1 MSLPSYLKP
10 SLWSYDLSKMD
21 SQKSARVVITQVFN
35 YGDERQ
41 LNWLFSHYDTESIRE
56 TLLHPSRGMWH
67 REKLRKWLEE
77 FHLMID
83 PLEFES
89 AIIDLTPRM
98 KLHEEFFKRKGLVHH
113 DVLSKHIAS

>member
-1 MSLPSYLKP
+1 MSLPGYLKP

-21 SQKSARVVITQVFN
+21 PQKSARVIITQVLN

-41 LNWLFSHYDTESIRE
+41 LNWLFSNYDTDSVRE
-56 TLLHPSRGMWH
+56 TLLHPSRGVWY
-67 REKLRKWLEE
+67 REKLRKWLGV

-89 AIIDLTPRM
+89 AIVDLTARV
-98 KLHEEFFKRKGLVHH
+98 KIHEAFFQRKGL
-113 DVLSKHIAS
+113 L